1 MKKATLSVMLLT
13 VLTKALGFIREMVLS
28 YVYGASSFADA
39 YNAPM
44 KWDMKN
50 TTVPNIMKP

>member
-39 YNAPM
+39 YLISQTIP
-44 KWDMKN
+44 
-50 TTVPNIMKP
+50 TVVFSFVYITI